1 MFTIG
6 VMACVGSH
14 HSFLPGCENRVDV
27 CPPISSYDFVTD
39 DEIGVEILHSHA
51 DYLVIYCEEADPT
64 LNLA

>member
-1 MFTIG
+1 
-6 VMACVGSH
+6 
-14 HSFLPGCENRVDV
+14 LPGCENRVDV